1 MTAKPVPEHV
11 SDERLAAIIK
21 GCDGVTLGPWM
32 VRDHCVFTK
41 EPGRCVARLDWH
53 IRDGR
58 DDANAAHIARLD
70 PQTVEALLTE
80 LQHRREAEA
89 EAIERCAKVADAYS
103 DIWKRGR
110 NPEDAPEA
118 RVGAGREIAEAI
130 RALAASPSSPA
141 SGVRVKALEW
151 STDDYEDDVRAEWF
165 AVCVVGQYLAYQ
177 RDGDWRLNLDYAS
190 GDEMIQVYIGA
201 FETPDAAKAA
211 AQTEYEAR
219 ILSALGGHP

>member
-1 MTAKPVPEHV
+1 MNDKRTI
-11 SDERLAAIIK
+11 DEIDALAQEIRRVDGENRLGAGA
-21 GCDGVTLGPWM
+21 L
-32 VRDHCVFTK
+32 
-41 EPGRCVARLDWH
+41 A
-53 IRDGR
+53 
-58 DDANAAHIARLD
+58 
-70 PQTVEALLTE
+70 EALQPFLTE

-89 EAIERCAKVADAYS
+89 
-103 DIWKRGR
+103 GR
-110 NPEDAPEA
+110 REGWVLVPREPTPEMEMSALKA
-118 RVGAGREIAEAI
+118 S
-130 RALAASPSSPA
+130 RACTELPDGLKPLPHGYDGWSAAFIYRAMLAASPSSPA

-219 ILSALGGHP
+219 VLSALGEHP